1 MKAKYKKIGYS
12 TETASFYI
20 NKNKAVY
27 NLSTELEAQQ
37 SFVGGKPTG
46 EIVAYKA
53 WFTQEGVEPF
63 VVKFDT
69 DIKLPKYL
77 SVIEF
82 EDLMACEIKYKVYF
96 KAINVKEI
104 K

>member
-46 EIVAYKA
+46 EIVAYTRK
-53 WFTQEGVEPF
+53 
-63 VVKFDT
+63 
-69 DIKLPKYL
+69 
-77 SVIEF
+77 
-82 EDLMACEIKYKVYF
+82 KV
-96 KAINVKEI
+96 
-104 K
+104 